1 MPKLMRLQLLSAA
14 ALLSVIVPA
23 MAYSGQGLAS
33 HAKISIDQ
41 ARSIALKANPGVI
54 KDEELEHEKGGS
66 GLRYSFVIRQHSH
79 EDGTVMDEVGVDAGT
94 GKILED
100 KIEGQ

>member
-1 MPKLMRLQLLSAA
+1 MSFPLLSAA
-14 ALLSVIVPA
+14 AVGLLAAAVPA
-23 MAYSGQGLAS
+23 MAYTGLGLAR

-41 ARSIALKANPGVI
+41 ARAIALKANPGVI

-79 EDGTVMDEVGVDAGT
+79 EDGTVMDEVGVDART
-94 GKILED
+94 GKVLEN